1 MKAREQ
7 KRARELR
14 LKGFSVREIT
24 IKTGCA
30 KSSIS
35 KWVCNIP
42 LTTAQIER
50 LKSNQDKGR
59 AKAAQHF
66 NSPKQKWQRIR
77 EDIISQTSQEITFSR
92 LRKNLKI
99 IGAILYWAEGYK
111 ATRNMVSF
119 SNSDPLMIK
128 IMMQFFKNICK
139 VPNTKFRGVVHI
151 HPHLNKNKAEN
162 FWSKTSGI
170 PLKQFHKTQM
180 AVSKASKQKKD
191 TLPLGT
197 FNIVISD
204 TCLRAKIEGWLK
216 GISKWAVSSVG

>member
-1 MKAREQ
+1 MKAKEQ
-7 KRARELR
+7 KRARKLR
-14 LKGFSVREIT
+14 SKGFSVREIT

-35 KWVCNIP
+35 KWVRNIP
-42 LTTAQIER
+42 LTIIQIER
-50 LKSNQDKGR
+50 LKSNQDRGR

-77 EDIISQTSQEITFSR
+77 DDIINQTSKEIVTSC
-92 LRKNLKI
+92 LKANLKI

-119 SNSDPLMIK
+119 SNSDPAMIK
-128 IMMQFFKNICK
+128 VMMQFFKKVCK
-139 VPNTKFRGVVHI
+139 VPNIKFRGVVHI
-151 HPHLNKNKAEN
+151 HPHLDKNKAEK
-162 FWSKTSGI
+162 FWSETSGI
-170 PLKQFHKTQM
+170 PLKQFHKTQT

-204 TCLRAKIEGWLK
+204 TCLRAKIEGWLN